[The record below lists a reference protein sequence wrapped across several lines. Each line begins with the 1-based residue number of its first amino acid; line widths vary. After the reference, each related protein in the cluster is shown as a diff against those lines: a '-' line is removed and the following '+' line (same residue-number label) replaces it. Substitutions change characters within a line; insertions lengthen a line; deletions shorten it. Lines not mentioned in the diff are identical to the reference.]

1 MVADDPLDFQA
12 LATAQNQDNK
22 LLQELQADPQHYA
35 LVLMDHNVQLIC
47 YMPQANAPWK
57 ICIPD
62 ALLDH
67 TITWYHL
74 VLSHVGIVRSY
85 ETMSLHFYHRDMQ
98 MRIQCLVRDCDA
110 CQRY

>member
-1 MVADDPLDFQA
+1 MDDDTSPHPLDFQA
-12 LATAQNQDNK
+12 LATAQNQDNT

-35 LVLMDHNVQLIC
+35 RVLMDHNVQSIC

-67 TITWYHL
+67 MITWYHL
-74 VLSHVGIVRSY
+74 VLSHVGSFVYTKRCRFTFT
-85 ETMSLHFYHRDMQ
+85 TMICRCAFN
-98 MRIQCLVRDCDA
+98 VW
-110 CQRY
+110 